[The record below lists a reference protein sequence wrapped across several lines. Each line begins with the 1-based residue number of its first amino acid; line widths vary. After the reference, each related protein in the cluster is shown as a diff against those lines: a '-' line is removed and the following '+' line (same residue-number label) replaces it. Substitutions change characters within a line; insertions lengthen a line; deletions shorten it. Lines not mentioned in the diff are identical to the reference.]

1 MAKQIEGVYERLLE
15 CAKKE
20 FLEKGFEGASL
31 RTIAQAANTSTN
43 SIYVRFKDKGGIFEA
58 LVHPAAEELKSMIY
72 RIQHDF
78 SCLKAKEQ
86 LEQSYQYG
94 TDSFPEILTYIYD
107 NFDVFKLLLTCS
119 YGTPY
124 SDFIHD
130 LSVIDAGCYKRY
142 IEQTGAASVIE
153 ENVSDNL
160 LHILSSGFYSS
171 LLEMVVHNLSREEAE
186 KDLVRLRE
194 FYKAGWETILGKQDK
209 GFGSK

>member
-20 FLEKGFEGASL
+20 FLDKGFERASL
-31 RTIAQAANTSTN
+31 RTIAQAADTSTN
-43 SIYVRFKDKGGIFEA
+43 SIYVRFKDKNGIFEA
-58 LVHPAAEELKSMIY
+58 LVRPAAEELKNMIC
-72 RIQHDF
+72 RMQHDF
-78 SCLKAKEQ
+78 SCLKSEEQ
-86 LEQSYQYG
+86 LVQSYQYG
-94 TDSFPEILTYIYD
+94 TDSFPKILTYIYD

-124 SDFIHD
+124 YDFIHD
-130 LSVIDAGCYKRY
+130 LSVIDAECYKKY
-142 IEQTGAASVIE
+142 IGQMGKISVLNG
-153 ENVSDNL
+153 NVSDNL

-194 FYKAGWETILGKQDK
+194 FYKAGWETILGKQA
-209 GFGSK
+209 